1 VYSRRRVEDVSE
13 QRERLED
20 PGRHD
25 LHVAVTHGA
34 QVVEGEGVHVDQ
46 AYGAGPHQEGPCQRG
61 PHHQSQQQDLQRRPE
76 PGCNKC
82 KQWKRAKKNTLITI
96 LLYSVRH
103 NGESEGSR
111 NDAAMSGR
119 RAEGRR
125 RSGTCQRL
133 GDARGV
139 VRGVVAGEERGPVE
153 GPVGQ
158 VEDRL

>member
-1 VYSRRRVEDVSE
+1 M
-13 QRERLED
+13 
-20 PGRHD
+20 
-25 LHVAVTHGA
+25 
-34 QVVEGEGVHVDQ
+34 Q
-46 AYGAGPHQEGPCQRG
+46 AMET
-61 PHHQSQQQDLQRRPE
+61 S
-76 PGCNKC
+76 
-82 KQWKRAKKNTLITI
+82 KKNTLITI